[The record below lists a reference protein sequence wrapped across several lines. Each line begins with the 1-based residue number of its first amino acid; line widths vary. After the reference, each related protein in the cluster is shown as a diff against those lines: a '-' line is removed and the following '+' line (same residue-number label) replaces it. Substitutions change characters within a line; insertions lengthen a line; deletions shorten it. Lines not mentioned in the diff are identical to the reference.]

1 MADHARAVIVG
12 SGVGGTSIA
21 YHLAELE
28 RSGFFLV
35 DRADPISGSTFRS
48 AGERIQS

>member
-21 YHLAELE
+21 YHVAELDW
-28 RSGFFLV
+28 SGFFLV

>member
-21 YHLAELE
+21 YQLAELDW
-28 RSGFFLV
+28 SDVVLV
-35 DRADPISGSTFRS
+35 DRTERTAGSTIRS
-48 AGERIQS
+48 AGERIRA